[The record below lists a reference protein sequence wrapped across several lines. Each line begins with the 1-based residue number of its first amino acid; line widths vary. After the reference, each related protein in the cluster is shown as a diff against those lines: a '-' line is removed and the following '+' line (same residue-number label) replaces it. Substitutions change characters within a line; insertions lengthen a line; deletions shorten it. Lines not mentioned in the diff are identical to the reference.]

1 MSCNRVAGIKWH
13 AYWKLFTQGLELSKY
28 PMMDNDCSFNSKARW
43 PKIAICE
50 AEAEY
55 IIIFIFVNSKCGQ
68 ECDPGDT
75 EMPLASGTAEFI
87 YFINKVRPD
96 TLGFLKVMQ

>member
-1 MSCNRVAGIKWH
+1 
-13 AYWKLFTQGLELSKY
+13 
-28 PMMDNDCSFNSKARW
+28 MDNDILLIPRARW

-55 IIIFIFVNSKCGQ
+55 IHNVIFVNSKCGQ
-68 ECDPGDT
+68 ECDPGNT

-87 YFINKVRPD
+87 LFY
-96 TLGFLKVMQ
+96 Q